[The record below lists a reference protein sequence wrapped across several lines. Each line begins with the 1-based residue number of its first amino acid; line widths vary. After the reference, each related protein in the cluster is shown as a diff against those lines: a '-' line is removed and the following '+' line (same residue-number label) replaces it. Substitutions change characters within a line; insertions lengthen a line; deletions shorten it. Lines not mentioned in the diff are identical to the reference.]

1 MPASPYGMM
10 SLTNST
16 QAANEPSDSKGIFT
30 KKFIHLDMDA
40 YFVSVELLDAPH
52 LRSAPVAVGGTAVE
66 RGVISTAN
74 YLARQFGIKSGMA
87 TATAQRLC
95 PALVL
100 LPVRFE
106 RYEAVTR
113 QLERLFK
120 RYTDRVEFFSLDEAS
135 LEVTG
140 QSYCGGSA
148 TRMASA
154 LRAEVHAE
162 LGLTASAGVAPLR
175 YLAKIA
181 SEINKPN
188 GQFVIR
194 PADVPHF
201 LADLDI
207 RKLPG
212 VGPQTWRILERL
224 GCRCCGDLDQGKI
237 PMLLRHLGLHGYHLW
252 ALSQGREP
260 DTEGAGDTRS
270 VGVERTLPDDCAD
283 GAECA
288 RLLFALLPALR
299 ERVETL
305 ADGEQVVRNQVKLK
319 FDDFSVASTEASA
332 ATVDERVLSTLLQ
345 RLWQGRR
352 AGRAVRLIGIAVKV
366 RKADAQASQLA
377 FEW

>member
-1 MPASPYGMM
+1 MPS
-10 SLTNST
+10 ST
-16 QAANEPSDSKGIFT
+16 PT
-30 KKFIHLDMDA
+30 PRKFIHLDMDA

-52 LRSAPVAVGGTAVE
+52 LRHLPVAVGGSAAE

-74 YLARQFGIKSGMA
+74 YLARPFGIKSGMA

-95 PALVL
+95 PALVV

-113 QLERLFK
+113 QLEGILR

-140 QSYCGGSA
+140 QPQCGGSA

-154 LRAEVHAE
+154 LRAEVQAE

-181 SEINKPN
+181 SDINKPN

-194 PADVPHF
+194 PADVPRF

-212 VGPQTWRILERL
+212 VGPQTWRVLEGL
-224 GCRCCGDLDQGKI
+224 GCRYCGDLNLDTI
-237 PMLLRHLGLHGYHLW
+237 PVLLRHLGLHGYHLW
-252 ALSQGREP
+252 MLSQGHEP
-260 DTEGAGDTRS
+260 DTEVTGDTRS
-270 VGVERTLPDDCAD
+270 VGVEHTLPVDCTDEA
-283 GAECA
+283 GCTR
-288 RLLFALLPALR
+288 RLLALLPALR
-299 ERVETL
+299 ERVESLTE
-305 ADGEQVVRNQVKLK
+305 GEQIVRNQVKLK
-319 FDDFSVASTEASA
+319 FDDFSVASTEAG
-332 ATVDERVLSTLLQ
+332 ATGVDEQVLRTLLQ

-366 RKADAQASQLA
+366 RKPDPQASQLA

>member
-1 MPASPYGMM
+1 MPFSIQNPR
-10 SLTNST
+10 
-16 QAANEPSDSKGIFT
+16 
-30 KKFIHLDMDA
+30 KFIHLDMDA

-52 LRSAPVAVGGTAVE
+52 LRSAPVAVGGTAAE

-95 PALVL
+95 PALVV

-113 QLERLFK
+113 QLEGLLR

-140 QSYCGGSA
+140 QPQCGGSA

-154 LRAEVHAE
+154 LRAEVQAE
-162 LGLTASAGVAPLR
+162 LGLTASAGIAPLR

-181 SEINKPN
+181 SEVNKPN

-194 PADVPHF
+194 PADVPGF
-201 LADLDI
+201 LAGLDI

-212 VGPQTWRILERL
+212 VGPQTWRVLERL
-224 GCRCCGDLDQGKI
+224 GCRYCGDLTLSKI
-237 PMLLRHLGLHGYHLW
+237 PVLLRHLGVHGYHLW
-252 ALSQGREP
+252 MLGQGHEP
-260 DTEGAGDTRS
+260 DTEVSGDTRS
-270 VGVERTLPDDCAD
+270 VGVEHTLPADCSD
-283 GAECA
+283 GIECTR
-288 RLLFALLPALR
+288 RLLALLPALR
-299 ERVETL
+299 ERIDTL
-305 ADGEQVVRNQVKLK
+305 AEGEQIVRNQVKLK

-332 ATVDERVLSTLLQ
+332 TEVDEQVLRTLLQ

-366 RKADAQASQLA
+366 RKPDPQATQLT